1 MDKLNQEQLD
11 QTKSFKDINSKL
23 DVIHRE
29 VTRIRERSNQEHLD
43 LILLNTRKDLANSMA
58 IYVAEDIETDLER
71 GMVSECH
78 LKETCKQ
85 TFQDF
90 LDMNVEVIKQVQD
103 MDKETVDENYSKL
116 EEIRNEAPYEK
127 CRSCLDEVSSLL
139 KKQLKLIES
148 LELYES
154 TEYEQTDLTPFS
166 EELIVKDVLEPL
178 SNKQRLQ
185 ILQAMAT
192 ETKTYSELSEVT
204 GLRGG
209 NLLFHIQK
217 LQDGGLIFQRH
228 ERGDYMVTKKGYS
241 MLNALKNM
249 QKVIESEL

>member
-1 MDKLNQEQLD
+1 MDKLNQGPLD
-11 QTKSFKDINSKL
+11 QTNSFKDINSKL

-43 LILLNTRKDLANSMA
+43 LILMNTRKDLANSMA
-58 IYVAEDIETDLER
+58 VYVAEDIETDLER
-71 GMVSECH
+71 GMVAECH
-78 LKETCKQ
+78 EKETCKQ
-85 TFQDF
+85 TFKDF
-90 LDMNVEVIKQVQD
+90 LDMNVEIIKQIQD
-103 MDKETVDENYSKL
+103 MDKEAVDENYARLDEMK
-116 EEIRNEAPYEK
+116 NEAPYEK
-127 CRSCLDEVSSLL
+127 CRFCIAEVSSLL

-148 LELYES
+148 LELYKG
-154 TEYEQTDLTPFS
+154 TEYEPTDLPPFS
-166 EELIVKDVLEPL
+166 EELIVKYVLEPL

-185 ILQAMAT
+185 ILQSMAT

-228 ERGDYMVTKKGYS
+228 ERGDYMVTKKGYA

-249 QKVIESEL
+249 QVLLEKEL